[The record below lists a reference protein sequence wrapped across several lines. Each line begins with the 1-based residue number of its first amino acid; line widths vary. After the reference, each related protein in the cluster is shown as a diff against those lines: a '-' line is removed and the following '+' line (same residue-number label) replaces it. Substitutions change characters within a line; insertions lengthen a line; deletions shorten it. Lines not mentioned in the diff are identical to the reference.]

1 MMKSSS
7 EYRAMARESLS
18 GVWNESA
25 VAYLV
30 IMAIAC
36 IFSVSSAVVPQ
47 EILWLQGSLSG
58 VQVAVSLLLI
68 VPLTYGFNNAMLSLA
83 RRENSAPANDM
94 FDYFKRDYSRSVPAL
109 LLAALAEVGL
119 GIITLFIGTV
129 ILQYAY
135 AMVPYLLRDYPEL
148 TATEALRTSRE
159 MMRGHKWDL
168 FVLDLTFIGWGILCL
183 FTAGIGLLWLQP
195 YVSAAHAHFYEDLK
209 AETIVEE

>member
-1 MMKSSS
+1 MKFSS
-7 EYRAMARESLS
+7 EYRAMARESLR

-25 VAYLV
+25 LAYLIILAV
-30 IMAIAC
+30 AC
-36 IFSVSSAVVPQ
+36 IFSVSSVVAPQ

-119 GIITLFIGTV
+119 GIITLFIGTF

-159 MMRGHKWDL
+159 MMKGHKWDL

-195 YVSAAHAHFYEDLK
+195 YVSAAYAHFYEDLK

>member
-1 MMKSSS
+1 MKSSS
-7 EYRAMARESLS
+7 EYRAMARESLR

-25 VAYLV
+25 LAYLIILAV
-30 IMAIAC
+30 AC
-36 IFSVSSAVVPQ
+36 IFSVSSVVAPQ

-94 FDYFKRDYSRSVPAL
+94 FDYFKRDYSRSVPTL

-119 GIITLFIGTV
+119 GIITLFIGTF

-159 MMRGHKWDL
+159 MMKGHKWDL

-195 YVSAAHAHFYEDLK
+195 YVSAARAHFYEDLK
-209 AETIVEE
+209 AEMIVEE

>member
-1 MMKSSS
+1 MKSSS
-7 EYRAMARESLS
+7 EYRAMARESLR

-25 VAYLV
+25 LAYLIILAV
-30 IMAIAC
+30 AC
-36 IFSVSSAVVPQ
+36 IFSVSSVVAPQ

-119 GIITLFIGTV
+119 GIITLFIGTF

-159 MMRGHKWDL
+159 MMKGHKWDL

-183 FTAGIGLLWLQP
+183 FTAGIGFIWLQP
-195 YVSAAHAHFYEDLK
+195 YMSAARAHFYEDLK
-209 AETIVEE
+209 AEMIVEE

>member
-1 MMKSSS
+1 MKSSS
-7 EYRAMARESLS
+7 EYRAMARESLR

-25 VAYLV
+25 LAYLIILAV
-30 IMAIAC
+30 AC
-36 IFSVSSAVVPQ
+36 IFSVSSVVAPQ

-119 GIITLFIGTV
+119 GIITLFIGTF

-135 AMVPYLLRDYPEL
+135 VMVPYLLRDYPEL

-159 MMRGHKWDL
+159 MMKGHKWDL

-209 AETIVEE
+209 AEMIVEE

>member
-1 MMKSSS
+1 MKSSS
-7 EYRAMARESLS
+7 EYRAMARESLR

-25 VAYLV
+25 LAYLIILAV
-30 IMAIAC
+30 AC
-36 IFSVSSAVVPQ
+36 IFSVSSVVAPQ

-119 GIITLFIGTV
+119 GIITLFIGTF

-159 MMRGHKWDL
+159 MMKGHKWDL

-209 AETIVEE
+209 AEMIVEE

>member
-25 VAYLV
+25 LAYLIILAV
-30 IMAIAC
+30 AC
-36 IFSVSSAVVPQ
+36 IFSVSSVVAPQ

-119 GIITLFIGTV
+119 GIITLFIGTF

-159 MMRGHKWDL
+159 MMKGHKWDL

>member
-1 MMKSSS
+1 MKSSS
-7 EYRAMARESLS
+7 EYRAMARESLR

-25 VAYLV
+25 LAYL
-30 IMAIAC
+30 IILAAAC
-36 IFSVSSAVVPQ
+36 IFSVSSVVAPQ

-68 VPLTYGFNNAMLSLA
+68 VPLTYGFNNAMLSLI
-83 RRENSAPANDM
+83 RCESHTPTNDM
-94 FDYFKRDYSRSVPAL
+94 LAYFKRDYSRSVPAL
-109 LLAALAEVGL
+109 ILVALAQLGL
-119 GIITLFIGTV
+119 GIVTLGIGVV
-129 ILQYAY
+129 ILAYAY

-159 MMRGHKWDL
+159 MMKGHKWDL